1 MENLG
6 FIVTEC
12 LTHCQTL
19 CDMKLVSIV
28 FRTEAMDQIMMKK
41 TGRNKIDGKESI
53 EIGQQVTKAVVIDF
67 LKKNPHVYNAFSFDT
82 PEGVMEDGYVK
93 DKDRMAQLLR
103 EQMKDNGVKEKEVV
117 FSIASSK
124 IASREVTVPYVP
136 EKNLDNL
143 INATAQDYFPVN
155 MDEYTLAYNV
165 LETVKEKDKKSLKLL
180 LLAAPDSLIQNYYSL
195 ADLMGVRVE
204 SIDYYGN
211 GSMQV
216 LQKHIGS
223 GYSVCVQIGSL
234 NTMVSVLKE
243 NQQIMQRTIPYGTN
257 TIIETMLAHPALEC
271 RDETDAMEMLCR
283 ENVVY
288 STLDYEDETVRG
300 TRISEDQWKRSGQ
313 SREARKAVTDAVGG
327 ILLSVIRVVDY
338 FGSRYPDCQLGYI
351 YITGMGVKI
360 RGLDT
365 LFEREMDLPVRKL
378 EKLTNIT
385 FSRGFAR
392 SLQDQTEYIAAI
404 GAAIEPVGFSLKE
417 LKNKQGRAASMRTV
431 KIILAGSVVV
441 AVALVAVGWFRLV
454 GANKENENLKMEK
467 QSLQSINQVYTE
479 NEQATKKFEDAA
491 ALHVATSTKNQNLVA
506 LIEQLQKKLPKQ
518 MQVSTLQTTEDKVT
532 LTITTKT
539 KISVA
544 KMLVEFEGIDLLTN
558 VNVASIAGAESEND
572 KIDEYTFSVTADYT
586 QLPTKEEKD
595 VSLDEAD
602 TTTTDTTQT
611 AQ

>member
-1 MENLG
+1 M
-6 FIVTEC
+6 
-12 LTHCQTL
+12 
-19 CDMKLVSIV
+19 
-28 FRTEAMDQIMMKK
+28 AKK
-41 TGRNKIDGKESI
+41 VLSI

-518 MQVSTLQTTEDKVT
+518 MQMSTLQTTEDKVT

>member
-1 MENLG
+1 M
-6 FIVTEC
+6 
-12 LTHCQTL
+12 
-19 CDMKLVSIV
+19 
-28 FRTEAMDQIMMKK
+28 AKK
-41 TGRNKIDGKESI
+41 VLSI

-300 TRISEDQWKRSGQ
+300 TRISEEQWKRSGQ

>member
-1 MENLG
+1 M
-6 FIVTEC
+6 
-12 LTHCQTL
+12 
-19 CDMKLVSIV
+19 
-28 FRTEAMDQIMMKK
+28 AKK
-41 TGRNKIDGKESI
+41 VLSI

-558 VNVASIAGAESEND
+558 VNVAHIAGAESEND

>member
-1 MENLG
+1 M
-6 FIVTEC
+6 
-12 LTHCQTL
+12 
-19 CDMKLVSIV
+19 
-28 FRTEAMDQIMMKK
+28 AKK
-41 TGRNKIDGKESI
+41 VLSI

-491 ALHVATSTKNQNLVA
+491 ALHVATSTKTQKLVA

>member
-1 MENLG
+1 M
-6 FIVTEC
+6 
-12 LTHCQTL
+12 
-19 CDMKLVSIV
+19 
-28 FRTEAMDQIMMKK
+28 AKK
-41 TGRNKIDGKESI
+41 VLSI

-82 PEGVMEDGYVK
+82 PEGVMEAGYVK

>member
-1 MENLG
+1 M
-6 FIVTEC
+6 
-12 LTHCQTL
+12 
-19 CDMKLVSIV
+19 
-28 FRTEAMDQIMMKK
+28 AKK
-41 TGRNKIDGKESI
+41 VLSI

-491 ALHVATSTKNQNLVA
+491 ALHVATSTKNQNLEA

>member
-1 MENLG
+1 M
-6 FIVTEC
+6 
-12 LTHCQTL
+12 
-19 CDMKLVSIV
+19 
-28 FRTEAMDQIMMKK
+28 AKK
-41 TGRNKIDGKESI
+41 VLSI

-155 MDEYTLAYNV
+155 MDEYTLAFNV

>member
-1 MENLG
+1 M
-6 FIVTEC
+6 
-12 LTHCQTL
+12 
-19 CDMKLVSIV
+19 
-28 FRTEAMDQIMMKK
+28 AKK
-41 TGRNKIDGKESI
+41 VLSI

-539 KISVA
+539 IISVA

>member
-1 MENLG
+1 M
-6 FIVTEC
+6 
-12 LTHCQTL
+12 
-19 CDMKLVSIV
+19 
-28 FRTEAMDQIMMKK
+28 AKK
-41 TGRNKIDGKESI
+41 VLSI

-518 MQVSTLQTTEDKVT
+518 MQVSTLQTTEDKV
-532 LTITTKT
+532 ITTKT

-558 VNVASIAGAESEND
+558 VNVASITGDDTSGKVD
-572 KIDEYTFSVTADYT
+572 KYTFSVTADYA

>member
-1 MENLG
+1 M
-6 FIVTEC
+6 
-12 LTHCQTL
+12 
-19 CDMKLVSIV
+19 
-28 FRTEAMDQIMMKK
+28 AKK
-41 TGRNKIDGKESI
+41 VLSI

-257 TIIETMLAHPALEC
+257 TIIETKLAHPALEC

>member
-1 MENLG
+1 M
-6 FIVTEC
+6 
-12 LTHCQTL
+12 
-19 CDMKLVSIV
+19 
-28 FRTEAMDQIMMKK
+28 AKK
-41 TGRNKIDGKESI
+41 VLSI

-103 EQMKDNGVKEKEVV
+103 EQMKDHGVKEKEVV

>member
-1 MENLG
+1 M
-6 FIVTEC
+6 
-12 LTHCQTL
+12 
-19 CDMKLVSIV
+19 
-28 FRTEAMDQIMMKK
+28 AKK
-41 TGRNKIDGKESI
+41 VLSI

-479 NEQATKKFEDAA
+479 NEQATKKFEDAT

-558 VNVASIAGAESEND
+558 VNVAPIAGAESEND

>member
-1 MENLG
+1 M
-6 FIVTEC
+6 
-12 LTHCQTL
+12 
-19 CDMKLVSIV
+19 
-28 FRTEAMDQIMMKK
+28 AKK
-41 TGRNKIDGKESI
+41 VLSI

-124 IASREVTVPYVP
+124 VASREVTVPYVP

>member
-1 MENLG
+1 M
-6 FIVTEC
+6 
-12 LTHCQTL
+12 
-19 CDMKLVSIV
+19 
-28 FRTEAMDQIMMKK
+28 AKK
-41 TGRNKIDGKESI
+41 VLSI

-93 DKDRMAQLLR
+93 DKDRIAQLLR

>member
-1 MENLG
+1 M
-6 FIVTEC
+6 
-12 LTHCQTL
+12 
-19 CDMKLVSIV
+19 
-28 FRTEAMDQIMMKK
+28 AKK
-41 TGRNKIDGKESI
+41 VLSI

-558 VNVASIAGAESEND
+558 VNVASIAGTESEND

>member
-1 MENLG
+1 M
-6 FIVTEC
+6 
-12 LTHCQTL
+12 
-19 CDMKLVSIV
+19 
-28 FRTEAMDQIMMKK
+28 AKK
-41 TGRNKIDGKESI
+41 VLSI

-441 AVALVAVGWFRLV
+441 AAALVAVGWFRLV

>member
-1 MENLG
+1 M
-6 FIVTEC
+6 
-12 LTHCQTL
+12 
-19 CDMKLVSIV
+19 
-28 FRTEAMDQIMMKK
+28 AKK
-41 TGRNKIDGKESI
+41 VLSI

-103 EQMKDNGVKEKEVV
+103 EQMKDNDVKEKEVV

>member
-1 MENLG
+1 M
-6 FIVTEC
+6 
-12 LTHCQTL
+12 
-19 CDMKLVSIV
+19 
-28 FRTEAMDQIMMKK
+28 AKK
-41 TGRNKIDGKESI
+41 VLSI

-338 FGSRYPDCQLGYI
+338 FGSRSPDCQLGYI

>member
-1 MENLG
+1 M
-6 FIVTEC
+6 
-12 LTHCQTL
+12 
-19 CDMKLVSIV
+19 
-28 FRTEAMDQIMMKK
+28 AKK
-41 TGRNKIDGKESI
+41 VLSI

-103 EQMKDNGVKEKEVV
+103 EQMKDNGVNEKEVV

>member
-1 MENLG
+1 M
-6 FIVTEC
+6 
-12 LTHCQTL
+12 
-19 CDMKLVSIV
+19 
-28 FRTEAMDQIMMKK
+28 AKK
-41 TGRNKIDGKESI
+41 VLSI

-479 NEQATKKFEDAA
+479 NEQATKKFEDAT

>member
-1 MENLG
+1 M
-6 FIVTEC
+6 
-12 LTHCQTL
+12 
-19 CDMKLVSIV
+19 
-28 FRTEAMDQIMMKK
+28 AKK
-41 TGRNKIDGKESI
+41 VLSI

-243 NQQIMQRTIPYGTN
+243 NQQIMQKTIPYGTN

>member
-1 MENLG
+1 M
-6 FIVTEC
+6 
-12 LTHCQTL
+12 
-19 CDMKLVSIV
+19 
-28 FRTEAMDQIMMKK
+28 AKK
-41 TGRNKIDGKESI
+41 VLSI

-544 KMLVEFEGIDLLTN
+544 KMLVEFEGIDLLTY

>member
-1 MENLG
+1 M
-6 FIVTEC
+6 
-12 LTHCQTL
+12 
-19 CDMKLVSIV
+19 
-28 FRTEAMDQIMMKK
+28 AKK
-41 TGRNKIDGKESI
+41 VLSI

-271 RDETDAMEMLCR
+271 RDETDAMDMLCR

>member
-1 MENLG
+1 M
-6 FIVTEC
+6 
-12 LTHCQTL
+12 
-19 CDMKLVSIV
+19 
-28 FRTEAMDQIMMKK
+28 AKK
-41 TGRNKIDGKESI
+41 VLSI

-143 INATAQDYFPVN
+143 INATTQDYFPVN

>member
-1 MENLG
+1 M
-6 FIVTEC
+6 
-12 LTHCQTL
+12 
-19 CDMKLVSIV
+19 
-28 FRTEAMDQIMMKK
+28 AKK
-41 TGRNKIDGKESI
+41 VLSI

-82 PEGVMEDGYVK
+82 PAGVMEDGYVK

>member
-1 MENLG
+1 M
-6 FIVTEC
+6 
-12 LTHCQTL
+12 
-19 CDMKLVSIV
+19 
-28 FRTEAMDQIMMKK
+28 AKK
-41 TGRNKIDGKESI
+41 VLSI

-441 AVALVAVGWFRLV
+441 ALVAVGWFRLV

-558 VNVASIAGAESEND
+558 VNVASITGDDTSGKVD
-572 KIDEYTFSVTADYT
+572 KYTFSVTADYE

>member
-1 MENLG
+1 M
-6 FIVTEC
+6 
-12 LTHCQTL
+12 
-19 CDMKLVSIV
+19 
-28 FRTEAMDQIMMKK
+28 AKK
-41 TGRNKIDGKESI
+41 VLSI

-271 RDETDAMEMLCR
+271 RDETDVMEMLCR

>member
-1 MENLG
+1 M
-6 FIVTEC
+6 
-12 LTHCQTL
+12 
-19 CDMKLVSIV
+19 
-28 FRTEAMDQIMMKK
+28 AKK
-41 TGRNKIDGKESI
+41 VLSI

-467 QSLQSINQVYTE
+467 QSLQSVNQVYTE

>member
-1 MENLG
+1 M
-6 FIVTEC
+6 
-12 LTHCQTL
+12 
-19 CDMKLVSIV
+19 
-28 FRTEAMDQIMMKK
+28 AKK
-41 TGRNKIDGKESI
+41 VLSI

-479 NEQATKKFEDAA
+479 NEQATKKFEDAS

>member
-1 MENLG
+1 M
-6 FIVTEC
+6 
-12 LTHCQTL
+12 
-19 CDMKLVSIV
+19 
-28 FRTEAMDQIMMKK
+28 AKK
-41 TGRNKIDGKESI
+41 VLSI

-544 KMLVEFEGIDLLTN
+544 KMLVEFEEIDLLTN